1 MLSAMRFK
9 TFVWPHNP
17 RDFKV
22 VWQRR
27 VTVLDAPG
35 GRYFLQEIGKTCRT
49 FQGVGEF
56 CGPDAYKQLQKLAR
70 VFQEDGPGLLVH
82 PLWDSRMVYFTRL
95 ELTQEPRQ
103 DYVAYTVSFTEVR
116 DDKEE
121 DGFLGGAFYLTVGPD
136 DTAWSIAQRYSL
148 DIAELLQINPKI
160 SNPNLLKSGQEVR
173 LR

>member
-9 TFVWPHNP
+9 SFVWPHNP
-17 RDFKV
+17 RDFRV

-56 CGPDAYKQLQKLAR
+56 CGPDAYKQLRELAR
-70 VFQEDGPGLLVH
+70 VFRDDGPGILVH

-116 DDKEE
+116 GKEE
-121 DGFLGGAFYLTVGPD
+121 DTVPGVTFTATVSPG
-136 DTAWSIAQRYSL
+136 DTAWSIAQQYSL
-148 DIAELLQINPKI
+148 ELSELLKLNPEI
-160 SNPNLLKSGQEVR
+160 SNPNLMKSGQEVR

>member
-9 TFVWPHNP
+9 SFVWPHNP
-17 RDFKV
+17 RDFRV

-56 CGPDAYKQLQKLAR
+56 CGAGAYDQLRKLAR
-70 VFQEDGPGLLVH
+70 VFREDGPGILVH
-82 PLWDSRMVYFTRL
+82 PLWESRMVYFTRL

-116 DDKEE
+116 DEKEE
-121 DGFLGGAFYLTVGPD
+121 DPSPRGAISWTVSPG
-136 DTAWSIAQRYSL
+136 DTAWSIAQRFSL
-148 DIAELLQINPKI
+148 DIGELLKLNPQV

>member
-9 TFVWPHNP
+9 SFVWPHNP
-17 RDFKV
+17 RDFRV

-56 CGPDAYKQLQKLAR
+56 YGPKAYDQLRQLAR
-70 VFQEDGPGLLVH
+70 VFREDGPGLLVH
-82 PLWDSRMVYFTRL
+82 PLWDSRMAYFTRL

-103 DYVAYTVSFTEVR
+103 DYVAYTVRFTEVR
-116 DDKEE
+116 DKE
-121 DGFLGGAFYLTVGPD
+121 DADISPGAAFTLTVGSD
-136 DTAWSIAQRYSL
+136 DTAWSIAQRFSL
-148 DIAELLQINPKI
+148 DISEFLKMNPQI

>member
-9 TFVWPHNP
+9 SFVWPHNP
-17 RDFKV
+17 RDFRV

-56 CGPDAYKQLQKLAR
+56 CGPDAYKQLKQLAR
-70 VFQEDGPGLLVH
+70 VFREDGPGLLVH
-82 PLWDSRMVYFTRL
+82 PLWESRMVYFTRL

-103 DYVAYTVSFTEVR
+103 DYVAYTMSFIEVR
-116 DDKEE
+116 GKEDD
-121 DGFLGGAFYLTVGPD
+121 DLPLGGAVYLTVNPN
-136 DTAWSIAQRYSL
+136 DTAWSIAQRYSME
-148 DIAELLQINPKI
+148 IEMLLKLNPSI

-173 LR
+173 VQ